1 MGYVSLGVAL
11 LVIGV
16 LLAAF
21 NVLGGAASWLMWLGL
36 VLVAIGIVLTIIH
49 YVGSASATRRLP

>member
-1 MGYVSLGVAL
+1 MGFVGLGVAL

-21 NVLGGAASWLMWLGL
+21 NILGGAASWLMWLGL
-36 VLVAIGIVLTIIH
+36 VLVGIGIVLTIIY
-49 YVGSASATRRLP
+49 YVGGAARTSRLP